1 MKLRPFVISVQ
12 FERVFTTPKIKQASE
27 IEELKERYGIKEEG
41 TYITSV
47 IISFTEGTPE
57 EILKTIKEW
66 VKKHFEVIE
75 VTRSMYTIHFKVK
88 PVKT

>member
-1 MKLRPFVISVQ
+1 MKVKPFTITVQ
-12 FERVFTTPKIKQASE
+12 FEKVFITPEVKQVSE

-41 TYITSV
+41 TYVISV
-47 IISFTEGTPE
+47 IISFTESTPE
-57 EILKTIKEW
+57 EVLKATEEW